1 MRFWVF
7 DGRWEGVARW
17 LLYAEDPRMT
27 VRGAVVDLKDGE
39 GEIILEDPQVVL
51 ADALYYAS
59 KVFDVSVDELLE
71 NEKTDEYVRV
81 MLMEGF

>member
-1 MRFWVF
+1 
-7 DGRWEGVARW
+7 
-17 LLYAEDPRMT
+17 MT